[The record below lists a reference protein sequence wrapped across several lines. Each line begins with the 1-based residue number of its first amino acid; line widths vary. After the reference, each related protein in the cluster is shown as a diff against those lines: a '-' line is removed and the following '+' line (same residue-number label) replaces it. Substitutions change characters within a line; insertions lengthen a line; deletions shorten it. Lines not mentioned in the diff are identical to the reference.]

1 MMVSTL
7 EARCLSFGQTP
18 SFEELKK
25 QIFIRISTLSH
36 NTGRRYFTSVRAV
49 ILGRIINQKWD
60 DNLDMPDWL
69 ISGKEDEIIDLQ
81 KTVLRTHSKGQPDA
95 RIFKLAV
102 SLGWVVCE
110 DQHRDALSLAGV
122 DHEGK
127 VLESFVTKRCDR
139 KEAYKLIRQSMKH
152 YGRVNVLVTVKLRSC
167 YEGDWQ
173 CGQIGN
179 WPLPQQSSRESAP
192 AS

>member
-1 MMVSTL
+1 MTIKKAYLQDFTMMVSTL

-102 SLGWVVCE
+102 SLG
-110 DQHRDALSLAGV
+110 
-122 DHEGK
+122 
-127 VLESFVTKRCDR
+127 
-139 KEAYKLIRQSMKH
+139 
-152 YGRVNVLVTVKLRSC
+152 
-167 YEGDWQ
+167 
-173 CGQIGN
+173 
-179 WPLPQQSSRESAP
+179 
-192 AS
+192 